1 MTPLVPPSLD
11 SPLDCLHGVFR
22 EHLYLPDTDIIDFAL
37 AVAVAN
43 RLGGDPVWAFIVGP
57 PSVGKTEAL
66 QALTG
71 LSETHSLSKLTPNT
85 LLSGRAAKGTEPSLL
100 LRLPPNALLV
110 LKDFTT
116 ILSLRDD
123 ARAEILGQFREVYD
137 GQLVAEYGTGLSI
150 NWTGRVG
157 FIAGVTPAIDSHHAV
172 ISVLGERFLYL
183 RTGTSNRRTLG
194 ARALRG
200 TDGDTM
206 RAELR
211 AAVTEFVSGLDMAH
225 PALSDHVRDQLI
237 GLADITTWAR
247 SGVQRD
253 RFSRD
258 IEVAPTLEAPA
269 RFIKQIRALWEALVV
284 MGHPNP
290 LGFVRRVALDSIP
303 PARSAAVR
311 GLAAHDTASSTELRK
326 LTRLSSTAH
335 RRLLEDL
342 EALGLAEIVIHGAD
356 GRPHIWGLQSE
367 AKLVWDTAFA
377 QAIPH
382 PQYQEER
389 EREKH
394 IPQSVDKPG
403 AAHAAEMALAGAAL

>member
-1 MTPLVPPSLD
+1 MILSNDTA
-11 SPLDCLHGVFR
+11 PLDRLHDVFR
-22 EHLYLPDTDIIDFAL
+22 EHLYLPDTDIIDFAV

-71 LSETHSLSKLTPNT
+71 LPETHSLSKLTPNT

-150 NWTGRVG
+150 RWEGRVG
-157 FIAGVTPAIDSHHAV
+157 FLAGVTPAIDSHHAV

-183 RTGTSNRRTLG
+183 RTGISNRRTLG
-194 ARALRG
+194 ARALRV
-200 TDGDTM
+200 TDGNTM

-211 AAVTEFVSGLDMAH
+211 AAVSEFVSVLDMMH
-225 PALSDHVRDQLI
+225 PALSDDVRDQLV

-269 RFIKQIRALWEALVV
+269 RFVKQIRALWEALVV
-284 MGHPNP
+284 MGHPDP
-290 LGFVRRVALDSIP
+290 IGFVRRIAFDSIP

-311 GLAAHDTASSTELRK
+311 GLAARDTVSSTELRR

-342 EALGLAEIVIHGAD
+342 EALGLAEIVTHGAD
-356 GRPHIWGLQSE
+356 GRPHIWGLESE
-367 AKLVWDTAFA
+367 AKLVWDTAFSLTK
-377 QAIPH
+377 PH
-382 PQYQEER
+382 PQYQEEG
-389 EREKH
+389 EKEKDS
-394 IPQSVDKPG
+394 PQSVDIAG
-403 AAHAAEMALAGAAL
+403 GVHAAEMVLTGATL